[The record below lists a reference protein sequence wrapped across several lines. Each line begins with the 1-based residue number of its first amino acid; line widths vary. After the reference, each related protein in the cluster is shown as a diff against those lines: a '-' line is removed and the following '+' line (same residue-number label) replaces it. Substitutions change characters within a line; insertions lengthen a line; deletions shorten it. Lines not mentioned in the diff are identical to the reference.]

1 MQLTNNS
8 AFDKFLDDEYQ
19 SRGYVE
25 ARKVVD
31 NLRATIFKNL
41 NDLAI
46 QESSK
51 LNRYNLEL
59 YITCKKCLK

>member
-41 NDLAI
+41 ND
-46 QESSK
+46 QE
-51 LNRYNLEL
+51 LEEFRKEFA
-59 YITCKKCLK
+59 YAFDMTLK

>member
-19 SRGYVE
+19 SRGYIE

-41 NDLAI
+41 NDQELEEFRKELAYA
-46 QESSK
+46 
-51 LNRYNLEL
+51 LDMNL
-59 YITCKKCLK
+59 K

>member
-41 NDLAI
+41 ND
-46 QESSK
+46 QE
-51 LNRYNLEL
+51 LEEFRKEFACAL
-59 YITCKKCLK
+59 DMTLK

>member
-25 ARKVVD
+25 ARKVVEH
-31 NLRATIFKNL
+31 LRATIFKNL
-41 NDLAI
+41 ND
-46 QESSK
+46 QE
-51 LNRYNLEL
+51 LEEFRKEFAYAL
-59 YITCKKCLK
+59 DMTLK

>member
-19 SRGYVE
+19 SRGYIE

-41 NDLAI
+41 ND
-46 QESSK
+46 QE
-51 LNRYNLEL
+51 LEEFRKEFAYAL
-59 YITCKKCLK
+59 DMTLK

>member
-41 NDLAI
+41 ND
-46 QESSK
+46 QE
-51 LNRYNLEL
+51 LEEFRKEFAYAL
-59 YITCKKCLK
+59 DMTLK

>member
-8 AFDKFLDDEYQ
+8 AFNKFLDDEYQ

-41 NDLAI
+41 ND
-46 QESSK
+46 QE
-51 LNRYNLEL
+51 LEEFRKEFAYAL
-59 YITCKKCLK
+59 DMTLK

>member
-8 AFDKFLDDEYQ
+8 AFNKFLDDEYQ

-31 NLRATIFKNL
+31 HLRATIFKNL
-41 NDLAI
+41 ND
-46 QESSK
+46 QE
-51 LNRYNLEL
+51 LEEFRKEFAYAL
-59 YITCKKCLK
+59 DMTLK

>member
-8 AFDKFLDDEYQ
+8 AFNKFLDDAYQ

-31 NLRATIFKNL
+31 HLRATIFKNL
-41 NDLAI
+41 ND
-46 QESSK
+46 QE
-51 LNRYNLEL
+51 LEEFRKEFAYAL
-59 YITCKKCLK
+59 DMTLK